1 MIRPFNKNLPHGVV
15 TGETANN
22 VRYTQ
27 GGIDYD
33 NDCKPCGNQSQ
44 KVKPFNPD
52 IVLAQALGSAGI
64 DNEAVIEAE
73 VQARLAAAMIAAGL
87 EPPEPSNLD
96 ESEKDPL
103 PKGSVVKSTTTV
115 IVPDKMDED
124 QLKAAVE
131 FKSGVY
137 TNRKAALKFLAGE

>member
-1 MIRPFNKNLPHGVV
+1 VIRPFNKNLPHGVV
-15 TGETANN
+15 NGETANN

-33 NDCKPCGNQSQ
+33 NDCKPCENQSQ
-44 KVKPFNPD
+44 GIEPFNPD
-52 IVLAQALGSAGI
+52 IVLAKALGSAQI

-87 EPPEPSNLD
+87 DAPVPSNL
-96 ESEKDPL
+96 EETGKDPL

-115 IVPDKMDED
+115 MAPDKMDAD
-124 QLKAAVE
+124 QLKSAVE
-131 FKSGVY
+131 FKGGVY